1 MRQALGLLS
10 IGILFL
16 FSSSCVYSASC
27 APVVLVT
34 GFEPFQN
41 YTVNPSQMI
50 AELLNGSSL
59 AGAEIVGVV
68 LPVDFNESVMLAEQ
82 AMEQYHPVLVL
93 SIGLAATSSTIKVEK
108 IGVNLK
114 RYPKGDGTWS
124 FPRRIEKNGPF
135 LHRSPLPTKEIVDE
149 MKKAQIPARQ
159 SICAG
164 TYVCNSLFYQ
174 LIGYVNEQNLTT
186 KVGFI
191 HVPLL
196 DSQDPQG
203 LPLQAMINAVKITIQ
218 TSLLSS

>member
-1 MRQALGLLS
+1 MRRALGSLS

-16 FSSSCVYSASC
+16 LSLSCAYSASC

-50 AELLNGSSL
+50 AEALNGSSL

-68 LPVDFNESVMLAEQ
+68 LPVDFNESVILAEQ
-82 AMEQYHPVLVL
+82 SIEQYHPMLVL
-93 SIGLAATSSTIKVEK
+93 SIGLVATSSTIKVEK
-108 IGVNLK
+108 IGMNLK
-114 RYPKGDGTWS
+114 RYQKDDGSWS
-124 FPRRIEKNGPF
+124 FPRLIDKKGPF
-135 LHRSPLPTKEIVDE
+135 LRISPLNTKDIVDE
-149 MKKAQIPARQ
+149 IKKAQIPAHQ
-159 SICAG
+159 SIFAG

-174 LIGYVNEQNLTT
+174 LLGYVHEQNLTT

-203 LPLQAMINAVKITIQ
+203 LPLQIMVNAVKIAIQ